1 MIEEKKLDEIIH
13 AMHNNLSLWN
23 HTVDHG
29 VEVLEDNYQIMLK
42 LAECSDWTY
51 NQVQQK
57 FIQEIFE
64 KIKEISVCIM
74 MEKAETL
81 EQIKKTNHSNK
92 IANEYVKGFSN
103 PYFIDKDF

>member
-1 MIEEKKLDEIIH
+1 MIEEKKLDEIVC
-13 AMHNNLSLWN
+13 AMHTNLSLWN

-29 VEVLEDNYQIMLK
+29 IEVLEANYQIMLK
-42 LAECSDWTY
+42 LAESSDWIY
-51 NQVQQK
+51 SQVQQK
-57 FIQEIFE
+57 SIQEIFE
-64 KIKEISVCIM
+64 KIKEISICIM
-74 MEKAETL
+74 TEKAETL